1 MNRPVDETPGIS
13 QYIGDLCSNVTSC
26 AIFVDFIGLYESRYQ
41 ALFAVGERDGWD
53 VAASQQDERD
63 RMEPSGR

>member
-1 MNRPVDETPGIS
+1 MDETPGIS

-53 VAASQQDERD
+53 LAAS
-63 RMEPSGR
+63 